1 MKWAMVAI
9 IVGATV
15 LADLLQSFEM
25 KRHVVSAD
33 DLRPGRIAAMLRGL
47 AQRGPLVLAVFLMAI
62 SFFAFM
68 KLLSMADL
76 SFAVPVTAA
85 SVALETVLAKLV
97 LRENITALRWAGALS
112 VACGVALLAM

>member
-9 IVGATV
+9 IVGSTV

-25 KRHVVSAD
+25 KRHVVD
-33 DLRPGRIAAMLRGL
+33 VQDLRPGRLGRMLAGL
-47 AQRGPLVLAVFLMAI
+47 AHRGPLVLAVFFMAI

-68 KLLSMADL
+68 KLLSVADL

-85 SVALETVLAKLV
+85 SVVIETVLAKLV
-97 LRENITALRWAGALS
+97 LKEKVSLARWAGACF
-112 VACGVALLAM
+112 VAAGVALLAV